1 MNTIKS
7 FPALVLSTLCIFP
20 MSHAFAQV
28 EEDIVRENDVIIR
41 SEAKKF
47 ADAAADAQR
56 EVERSM
62 KDVERQIKV
71 AQAHAVT
78 VGPALK
84 RAFGAGFASSTEA
97 PLIVAT
103 TSLDATALA
112 ELREDLIVM
121 GKLVNDAVADQR
133 EDAAV
138 HRAMGIVVNWL
149 PGGATADNLYIA
161 GHGAVVQ
168 SSVRYP
174 LEPPKQEET
183 AKPTEAP
190 KNSAWESA
198 RRELFGREIEEA
210 EVVFPPER
218 REEYDADRVESLK
231 KNLLKALANASNF
244 RRLGGDETV
253 TAVVRSRT
261 GSRSQ
266 VFMYRSHD
274 SVAKT
279 PATSNEPDATMTIRI
294 KKSDADDLAAEKIT
308 EDEFRKRAKVA
319 IY

>member
-1 MNTIKS
+1 
-7 FPALVLSTLCIFP
+7 
-20 MSHAFAQV
+20 
-28 EEDIVRENDVIIR
+28 
-41 SEAKKF
+41 
-47 ADAAADAQR
+47 
-56 EVERSM
+56 
-62 KDVERQIKV
+62 
-71 AQAHAVT
+71 
-78 VGPALK
+78 
-84 RAFGAGFASSTEA
+84 
-97 PLIVAT
+97 
-103 TSLDATALA
+103 
-112 ELREDLIVM
+112 M

-168 SSVRYP
+168 SSGRYP

-183 AKPTEAP
+183 AKPAETP

-218 REEYDADRVESLK
+218 REEYDAERVENLK

-261 GSRSQ
+261 NPRSQ
-266 VFMYRSHD
+266 VFMFRSHD

-279 PATSNEPDATMTIRI
+279 PATSNETDATMTIRI
-294 KKSDADDLAAEKIT
+294 KKSDADDLAAGKIT
-308 EDEFRKRAKVA
+308 EDEFRKRAKLA

>member
-7 FPALVLSTLCIFP
+7 IPALVLSTLCIFAT
-20 MSHAFAQV
+20 SHAFAQV

-41 SEAKKF
+41 KQTKQF

-71 AQAHAVT
+71 VQAHAGQ

-84 RAFGAGFASSTEA
+84 RVFGAGFASSASA

-103 TSLDATALA
+103 TPLDATALA

-121 GKLVNDAVADQR
+121 GKLVNDAIADQR

-149 PGGATADNLYIA
+149 PGGATPDNLYIA
-161 GHGAVVQ
+161 GHGAIVQ
-168 SSVRYP
+168 TAVRYP
-174 LEPPKQEET
+174 LEPAKQEET
-183 AKPTEAP
+183 TKPAEAP

-198 RRELFGREIEEA
+198 RRELFGRELEEA
-210 EVVFPPER
+210 ELVFPPER
-218 REEYDADRVESLK
+218 REEYDAERVETLK
-231 KNLLKALANASNF
+231 RNLLKALANANNF
-244 RRLGGDETV
+244 RRLDAGETV

-266 VFMYRSHD
+266 VFVYKSQDGVGKTQTSKDD
-274 SVAKT
+274 S
-279 PATSNEPDATMTIRI
+279 DATMTIRI
-294 KKSDADDLAAEKIT
+294 KKSDAEALAAGKIT
-308 EDEFRKRAKVA
+308 EDEFRKRANVA

>member
-1 MNTIKS
+1 MNTTRLI
-7 FPALVLSTLCIFP
+7 PTLILTTLCIFP
-20 MSHAFAQV
+20 TARVIAQV
-28 EEDIVRENDVIIR
+28 EEDIVKENDVIIR
-41 SEAKKF
+41 KQTRQF

-62 KDVERQIKV
+62 KDVERQMKV
-71 AQAHAVT
+71 VQAHAGQ

-84 RAFGAGFASSTEA
+84 RAFGAGFATSAEA

-103 TSLDATALA
+103 APVDSTALT

-121 GKLVNDAVADQR
+121 GKLVNDTVADHR

-161 GHGAVVQ
+161 GHGAIVQ
-168 SSVRYP
+168 TAVRYP
-174 LEPPKQEET
+174 LEPAKQEAT
-183 AKPTEAP
+183 AKPAEVP

-218 REEYDADRVESLK
+218 REEYDADRVETLK
-231 KNLLKALANASNF
+231 KNILKALANASNF

-266 VFMYRSHD
+266 VFMFRSHD
-274 SVAKT
+274 GVGKT
-279 PATSNEPDATMTIRI
+279 PTSSNETDSTMTIRI
-294 KKSDADDLAAEKIT
+294 KKSDADDLTAGKIT

>member
-1 MNTIKS
+1 MNTLKLI
-7 FPALVLSTLCIFP
+7 PALALTTLCIFP
-20 MSHAFAQV
+20 SARVFAQA
-28 EEDIVRENDVIIR
+28 EEDIVKENDVIIR
-41 SEAKKF
+41 KETRKF
-47 ADAAADAQR
+47 ADAAAEAHR

-71 AQAHAVT
+71 AQAHAVQ

-84 RAFGAGFASSTEA
+84 RAFGAGFANSAEA

-103 TSLDATALA
+103 TPLDSMALA

-121 GKLVNDAVADQR
+121 GKLVNDAVSDHR

-149 PGGATADNLYIA
+149 PGAATANNLYIA
-161 GHGAVVQ
+161 GHGAIVQ
-168 SSVRYP
+168 TSVRYP
-174 LEPPKQEET
+174 LEPAKQEET
-183 AKPTEAP
+183 TKPAEAP

-218 REEYDADRVESLK
+218 REEYDAGRVEILK
-231 KNLLKALANASNF
+231 NNLLKALANANNF
-244 RRLGGDETV
+244 RRLNDDETV

-261 GSRSQ
+261 NPRSQ
-266 VFMYRSHD
+266 VFMFRSHD
-274 SVAKT
+274 GVGKT
-279 PATSNEPDATMTIRI
+279 PATSNETDTTMTIRI
-294 KKSDADDLAAEKIT
+294 KKSDAEDLAAGKIS